1 MNMKRHLSFF
11 AALSAAALLF
21 FGCEGGG
28 DSGGSSGDTGDNNAD
43 LVICL
48 GDSIT
53 LGTACDG
60 APYPSHLAGMTGKSV
75 LNYGS
80 GGETAQ
86 GGAGRISGALAK
98 KPGYI
103 CILYGAN
110 DAIAGRDPG
119 VTKENLRSMIAAC
132 KANHTIPIVGTT
144 PPMTGEHS
152 NFDGNARAI
161 NDAIRAVAGE
171 EGVTCVDLYGAFG
184 NGESY
189 LVSDGLHPNAAGAEL
204 IAKCFAGAI

>member
-1 MNMKRHLSFF
+1 MHTKNSFSLI
-11 AALSAAALLF
+11 AALSAAVLLF
-21 FGCEGGG
+21 SGCEGGG
-28 DSGGSSGDTGDNNAD
+28 DDGGDDTGDNNAE

-53 LGTACDG
+53 QGYGCDG
-60 APYPSHLAGMTGKSV
+60 APYPSHLAGMTGKTV

-119 VTKENLRSMIAAC
+119 VTKENIRSMIAAC
-132 KANHTIPIVGTT
+132 KANHTVPIVGTI
-144 PPMTGEHS
+144 PPMTGEHCT
-152 NFDGNARAI
+152 FDGNARAI
-161 NDAIRAVAGE
+161 NEAIRAAASE
-171 EGVTCVDLYGAFG
+171 EGATCVDLYGAFG
-184 NGESY
+184 NGDGY
-189 LVSDGLHPNAAGAEL
+189 LASDGLHPNAAGSEL